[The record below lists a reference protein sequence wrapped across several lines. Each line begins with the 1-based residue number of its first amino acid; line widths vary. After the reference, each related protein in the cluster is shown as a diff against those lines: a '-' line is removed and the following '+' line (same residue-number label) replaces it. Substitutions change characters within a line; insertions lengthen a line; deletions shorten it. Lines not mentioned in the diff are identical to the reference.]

1 MINRNVTL
9 DSVAGGPKD
18 YHQHLGPP
26 MELSIVVPC
35 MNEEDGL
42 EETNRRL
49 IVSLER
55 LGLSF
60 EILYVDDGSTDST
73 FAVAQALQARDSRI
87 RVLSLSRNFGH
98 QIAITAGMEHA
109 TGAAVVIIDADLQD
123 PPEVIGDL
131 VEQWKMGHDVVYGLR
146 TERQGES
153 AFKIWSAQ
161 LFYRAIARLSDIK
174 IPQNVGDFRLMSR
187 RAVDA
192 FLSMPERDRF
202 VRGMVSWLGFSQVAV
217 PYQRAPRM
225 AGETKYPLF
234 KMLKLAA
241 DGILSFSIVPL
252 QLATW
257 IGLASAMMA
266 ILGIVLILANRLFTR
281 SWVPGWASITI
292 AVLFMGGAQLV
303 CLGLIGEYL
312 GRTYGESKHRP
323 LYLVKA
329 RLGFEIVRHEPG
341 LVSQAL
347 DPAAAERGPRITGL
361 QVAGGSGVEPPMDQG
376 RRSSR

>member
-1 MINRNVTL
+1 
-9 DSVAGGPKD
+9 
-18 YHQHLGPP
+18 

-49 IVSLER
+49 IFSLER

-109 TGAAVVIIDADLQD
+109 TGAAVVVIDADLQD

-234 KMLKLAA
+234 KMFKLAA

-329 RLGFEIVRHEPG
+329 RLGFETVRHEQG

-347 DPAAAERGPRITGL
+347 DQAAAERGPRITGL
-361 QVAGGSGVEPPMDQG
+361 QVAGVSGVEPPIDQG

>member
-9 DSVAGGPKD
+9 DSVAGGQED

-35 MNEEDGL
+35 LNEEDGL

-49 IVSLER
+49 IFSLER

-109 TGAAVVIIDADLQD
+109 TGAAVVVIDADLQD

-146 TERQGES
+146 TERHGES

-161 LFYRAIARLSDIK
+161 LFYRAISRLSDIK

-234 KMLKLAA
+234 KMFKLAA

>member
-9 DSVAGGPKD
+9 DSVAGGQED

-49 IVSLER
+49 IFSLER

-109 TGAAVVIIDADLQD
+109 TGAAVVVIDADLQD

>member
-1 MINRNVTL
+1 MINRDVTL
-9 DSVAGGPKD
+9 DPVAGGQKD